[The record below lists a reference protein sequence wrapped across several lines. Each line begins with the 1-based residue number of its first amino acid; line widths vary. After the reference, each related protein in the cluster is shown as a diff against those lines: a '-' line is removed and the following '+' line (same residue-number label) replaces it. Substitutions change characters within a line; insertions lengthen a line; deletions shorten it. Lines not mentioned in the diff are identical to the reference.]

1 MVEHG
6 QSSQYASEKGWL
18 IHLSDIYV
26 PTIRTHAHHLADP
39 DFVLRDDTLERHGD
53 GKGFGEPDQSAR
65 TIQRQG
71 SDYSSLRSRPDEG
84 LGPVRGDG
92 KVRVVLDHPVSSTKS
107 AFDFLREISTAP
119 DIESA

>member
-18 IHLSDIYV
+18 IHLSDIYI
-26 PTIRTHAHHLADP
+26 PTVRTHAHHLADP

-92 KVRVVLDHPVSSTKS
+92 KVRVVSRPPCIEHD
-107 AFDFLREISTAP
+107 AP
-119 DIESA
+119 DIESARM